1 LRTVEREF
9 RAVVVALH
17 PVGGVG
23 KAEENRLIFVRVD
36 IQKITTPF
44 FAKFLGIGEVHHLVS
59 TTEVVVGVSLCE
71 KDRMVCKLV
80 KLFVAFFEFS
90 EEWLRDKLLILLEPR
105 VYFFFRGNGVVVVVK
120 LGEKLIQ

>member
-1 LRTVEREF
+1 M
-9 RAVVVALH
+9 VVALH

-36 IQKITTPF
+36 VQKITTPF
-44 FAKFLGIGEVHHLVS
+44 FAKFLGIGKVHHLVS
-59 TTEVVVGVSLCE
+59 TTVVVVGVSLGE